1 MRVSPSRFSGREFA
15 REALGA
21 NRPPFYPVSERLGEG
36 ETRAETVYAAAYAVC
51 AVIALI
57 ASRARAN
64 PATVETAPFWLRIAV
79 VCAIFA
85 MLRALDAQLAV
96 SGAVR
101 GFSHSAGL
109 HDWKRPGP
117 YIMIIAILAFGAA
130 AAGLFLFRLRSLHR
144 SVLCAASAI
153 AMLILLAMA
162 HSLSL
167 YLAIVFLQTNV
178 GPLTVSRII
187 EAILLIILAC
197 SAWWFIRD
205 ARGSRA
211 QTQEA

>member
-1 MRVSPSRFSGREFA
+1 
-15 REALGA
+15 
-21 NRPPFYPVSERLGEG
+21 
-36 ETRAETVYAAAYAVC
+36 
-51 AVIALI
+51 VIALI

-101 GFSHSAGL
+101 DFSHSAGL

-144 SVLCAASAI
+144 SVLWAASAI